1 MNYRVEIHD
10 AKPSKKNPHAKYKVR
25 SVGKNNEV
33 IQSSESLND
42 EKAVRTNIKAMTEIY
57 SLCPKD
63 DILNIAITDCTKARK
78 FTKGKNAIAK

>member
-1 MNYRVEIHD
+1 
-10 AKPSKKNPHAKYKVR
+10 VR

-42 EKAVRTNIKAMTEIY
+42 EKAVRTNIEAMYVIY
-57 SLCPKD
+57 APYWTVTFSDLMIKD
-63 DILNIAITDCTKARK
+63 RTKARK